1 MPLRASTT
9 LCAVIGWP
17 IRHSRS
23 PAMHNAAFAALGLDW
38 AYVAFPVEPAR
49 LATAIAGAGALG
61 IRGLNVT
68 IPHKEGVLALVDADE
83 EARRVGAVNTV
94 VYDPAAPRPR
104 GHNTD
109 VAGVRAALDELGAE
123 PTARAIV
130 LGTGGAARAV
140 VVALRAR
147 GASDLVAVSRTP
159 GAFVVDGAPVTTV
172 GYDALPSQLARAE
185 LLVDATPR
193 GLDPAAPPLDL
204 TPLPPTARV
213 LDLVVARSTALVDA
227 ARARGLTADA
237 GAAML
242 LHQGAAAFTHFTGRP
257 APVDVMRNA
266 LLASL

>member
-1 MPLRASTT
+1 VLGASTRI
-9 LCAVIGWP
+9 CAVIGWP
-17 IRHSRS
+17 IKHSRS
-23 PAMHNAAFAALGLDW
+23 PAMHNAAFAALGLDF
-38 AYVAFPVEPAR
+38 AYVALPVAPAR
-49 LATAIAGAGALG
+49 LAEAIAGAGALG

-94 VYDPAAPRPR
+94 VYDEGAPRPR

-109 VAGVRAALDELGAE
+109 VAGVTVALDELGAA
-123 PTARAIV
+123 PTGRAVI

-147 GASDLVAVSRTP
+147 GASAIAAVSRSP
-159 GAFVVDGAPVTTV
+159 GAFVVDGAPVATH
-172 GYDALPSQLARAE
+172 GYAALPSLLATAE

-193 GLDPAAPPLDL
+193 GLDPTAPLPDL
-204 TPLPPTARV
+204 APLPPSARV

-227 ARARGLTADA
+227 ARARGLRAEP

-242 LHQGAAAFTHFTGRP
+242 LHQGAAAFTHFTGQA
-257 APVDVMRNA
+257 APVDVMRRA